1 MQIGKHKLDLVY
13 ITPAL
18 LCLLALVAGIIPSV
32 FCLDS
37 ALFAAV
43 SVGIFLFSLV
53 AHIYILFLWK
63 RYKDSSP
70 MAYAITQPAAHFI
83 ILAFALA
90 VGATSMCSLEPS
102 PADAASLADNPLIP
116 LNDTIAEVIADDE

>member
-1 MQIGKHKLDLVY
+1 MQIGKYNLDLVY

-18 LCLLALVAGIIPSV
+18 LCLLALVAGIVPSV
-32 FCLDS
+32 FCLNS
-37 ALFAAV
+37 SVFAAI
-43 SVGIFLFSLV
+43 SVGIFLFSLL
-53 AHIYILFLWK
+53 AHVYILFLWK

-90 VGATSMCSLEPS
+90 VGGTSMCSLEVPRT
-102 PADAASLADNPLIP
+102 DAAGLTDNPLITID
-116 LNDTIAEVIADDE
+116 DTIAEIIAADE